1 MFLGGTRFYF
11 RWRSGCETS
20 NEPFFHYFIYLMLST
35 YFQIEIKIPI
45 KLSSDQWLR
54 TLEQA
59 LLLFLIIGRWILPKG
74 KLTHDQLSQLLL
86 VYIGTAADIV
96 EFFDAFKEDVVSSRS
111 CSYIV
116 EFVMAKL
123 QITKT

>member
-1 MFLGGTRFYF
+1 M
-11 RWRSGCETS
+11 
-20 NEPFFHYFIYLMLST
+20 
-35 YFQIEIKIPI
+35 
-45 KLSSDQWLR
+45 KLSSDQWVK

-96 EFFDAFKEDVVSSRS
+96 EFFEAFKEEQVIRS
-111 CSYIV
+111 FTAALIVGFITYYVIGNENYIV
-116 EFVMAKL
+116 K
-123 QITKT
+123 K

>member
-1 MFLGGTRFYF
+1 
-11 RWRSGCETS
+11 
-20 NEPFFHYFIYLMLST
+20 MLYT

-96 EFFDAFKEDVVSSRS
+96 EFFDAFKEDVVS
-111 CSYIV
+111 
-116 EFVMAKL
+116 
-123 QITKT
+123 